1 MTLPPAPSQ
10 EGELVAGLRMNQLIQ
25 TFFVP
30 RRGAFVYPSP
40 PSSGRG
46 VGRGAPDESVDSDFL
61 CPGGAPLSDH
71 PFVGISGLFI
81 QSNDHPSL
89 SL

>member
-1 MTLPPAPSQ
+1 MSTHPPAPSK

-30 RRGAFVYPSP
+30 RWGAFCLPIP
-40 PSSGRG
+40 R
-46 VGRGAPDESVDSDFL
+46 
-61 CPGGAPLSDH
+61 PL
-71 PFVGISGLFI
+71 PQEGELVAALRMNQLIQTFFGISGLFI